1 MKKILKITGL
11 FGLSFLAFFA
21 HGQEKQSTF
30 DRDSFYKA
38 MQINKIDFV
47 NDVLNRI
54 KEAAISGKEAF
65 EGALTMKKAGLSN
78 GASKKLKIFKSG
90 HQKLEK
96 AIQKDPSNVEYR
108 FLRLMV
114 QENAPKALGYKNELD
129 KDSEVVRK
137 GYKTLPEPVKQA
149 VIDYN
154 KKSKVLKLQDS

>member
-1 MKKILKITGL
+1 MKKILKIAGL
-11 FGLSFLAFFA
+11 FGLIFLAFCV
-21 HGQEKQSTF
+21 HGQDKQSTF

-47 NDVLNRI
+47 NDVLNQIRD
-54 KEAAISGKEAF
+54 AAIVGKEAF
-65 EGALTMKKAGLSN
+65 EGALTMKKAGLSS

-90 HQKLEK
+90 HQKLEE

-108 FLRLMV
+108 FLRLMI
-114 QENAPKALGYKNELD
+114 QENAPKVLGYKNELE